1 MDVRDTEIAEMKIA
15 MMVMHRTF
23 PMHVAAVRPESCR
36 RARCAAPT
44 PVACSWLTATATT
57 LLAAVWTS
65 AAAAPTVADALVLQ
79 PKAKNVEFDRLTPD
93 QAQKATIAQEKI
105 DGTSALV
112 VRGPGGEMLRAFA
125 DTDGNRVVDR
135 WSYYKDGIEVYRDI
149 DSDNDTKVDQARW
162 LNSAGGRWA
171 VDTKGDGVLDA
182 WKSLSAEEATAE
194 IVAAIRDQDAA
205 GFLRLL
211 PTKAD
216 LEAAG
221 FEGPRLEDVLAR
233 VGRAAKQFAQLAA
246 GQKQIVPGTRWA
258 SMLTPQPPGVIPAGV
273 AGVASDISAYDNVVA
288 LVESPGAGGGQVFVG
303 SLVKCGAVW
312 RPVDLPQLMGE
323 AGDMAD
329 LPGFFTP
336 QAVATAGA
344 GAIQD
349 DRLKPL
355 MAKLQEI
362 EGQMTAADDRTRPAL
377 AGQQIQL
384 LEQVVS
390 MAAPADKTFWT
401 QQFVETLAAYVQE
414 GLLPEGL
421 EKLQALEESA
431 ADDPAVAAF
440 IAFRIAQARYSSAM
454 QQSGVD
460 GEKVQN
466 QWFDDLRQF
475 VEKYPA
481 APEAAEAMLQL
492 GFRDE
497 FEGREKEAIEQY
509 REITAAFAGTPQAR
523 KASGA
528 IRRLESVGKPLSLS
542 GPTLD
547 GRSLAVDSLRGVP
560 LLVHFWSTDC
570 EPCKVDLAQIRELQ
584 ATWGPKRLA
593 VVGVALDGD
602 KGRLQAFLKGK
613 PLPWPQL
620 YEPGGLDSR
629 LAEELGVLALPTM
642 LLVDAQGNVVDRNVS
657 ITGLERKIEGLI
669 EKK

>member
-1 MDVRDTEIAEMKIA
+1 MEIA
-15 MMVMHRTF
+15 MMGLH
-23 PMHVAAVRPESCR
+23 HVATR
-36 RARCAAPT
+36 RSTSHRGTC
-44 PVACSWLTATATT
+44 VAET
-57 LLAAVWTS
+57 AAVWFLSPAAAVALLVAVWTTA
-65 AAAAPTVADALVLQ
+65 AAAAPSVADALALQ
-79 PKAKNVEFDRLTPD
+79 PKDKNVDYDRLTPA
-93 QAQKATIAQEKI
+93 QAQQATIAQEKL

-112 VRGPGGEMLRAFA
+112 VRGPGGEILRAFA

-135 WSYYKDGIEVYRDI
+135 WSYYKDGMEVYRDI

-162 LNSAGGRWA
+162 LNSAGSRWA
-171 VDTKGDGVLDA
+171 IDTKGDGILDA
-182 WKSLSAEEATAE
+182 WKALSAEEATAE
-194 IVAAIRDQDAA
+194 IVAAIRDKDAG

-211 PTKAD
+211 PTKVE

-221 FEGPRLEDVLAR
+221 FAGPRLEELLAR
-233 VGRAAKQFAQLAA
+233 VGRAGKQFAQFSA

-258 SMLTPQPPGVIPAGV
+258 SMLTPQPPGVLPAGV
-273 AGVASDISAYDNVVA
+273 PGVTRDILAYDNVVA
-288 LVESPGAGGGQVFVG
+288 LVESPSAGGGQVFVG
-303 SLVKCGAVW
+303 SLVKCGDVW
-312 RPVDLPQLMGE
+312 RPIDLPQLMGE
-323 AGDMAD
+323 AADMAD

-336 QAVATAGA
+336 QVAGATAGA
-344 GAIQD
+344 GAMQD
-349 DRLKPL
+349 ERLKPL

-362 EGQMTAADDRTRPAL
+362 EVQMAAAAGGKRAGL

-384 LEQVVS
+384 LEQVVA
-390 MAAPADKTFWT
+390 MASPADKSFWT

-414 GLLPEGL
+414 GLLPAGL
-421 EKLQALEESA
+421 DRLRALEEAA
-431 ADDPAVAAF
+431 ADDPQAAAF
-440 IAFRIAQARYSSAM
+440 IAFRIAQARYSSEM
-454 QQSGVD
+454 QESGAD

-497 FEGREKEAIEQY
+497 FEGREKEAIARY
-509 REITAAFAGTPQAR
+509 REIAAAFAGTPQAR
-523 KASGA
+523 KATGA
-528 IRRLESVGKPLSLS
+528 IRRLESVGQPLSLS

-547 GRSLAVDSLRGVP
+547 GKSLAVESLRGVP

-584 ATWGPKRLA
+584 AKWGPKRLA

-613 PLPWPQL
+613 PLAWPQL
-620 YEPGGLDSR
+620 FEPGGLDSR

-642 LLVDAQGNVVDRNVS
+642 ILVDAKGSVIDRNVS
-657 ITGLERKIEGLI
+657 ITGLERKIEALI
-669 EKK
+669 GEK

>member
-1 MDVRDTEIAEMKIA
+1 M
-15 MMVMHRTF
+15 TF
-23 PMHVAAVRPESCR
+23 LHHPTAVRSESHR
-36 RARCAAPT
+36 RSPRGGWLPAVTA
-44 PVACSWLTATATT
+44 VA
-57 LLAAVWTS
+57 LLAAGCWTVAAS
-65 AAAAPTVADALVLQ
+65 AAPSVADALALQ
-79 PKAKNVEFDRLTPD
+79 PKDKSVDYDRLTP
-93 QAQKATIAQEKI
+93 AQVQQATIAQEKL

-112 VRGPGGEMLRAFA
+112 VRGPGGEILRAFA

-135 WSYYKDGIEVYRDI
+135 WSYYKDGMEVYRDI
-149 DSDNDTKVDQARW
+149 DSDADTKVDQARW

-171 VDTKGDGVLDA
+171 SDTNGDGVLDA
-182 WKSLSAEEATAE
+182 WKALSAEEATAE
-194 IVAAIRDQDAA
+194 IVAAIRDKDAA

-221 FEGPRLEDVLAR
+221 FEGPRLDELLAR
-233 VGRAAKQFAQLAA
+233 VGRAGKQFAQLAA

-258 SMLTPQPPGVIPAGV
+258 SMLTPQPPGVLPAGV
-273 AGVASDISAYDNVVA
+273 PGVARDISAYDNVVA

-303 SLVKCGAVW
+303 SLVKCGDVW
-312 RPVDLPQLMGE
+312 RPIDLPQLMGE
-323 AGDMAD
+323 GGDMAD
-329 LPGFFTP
+329 LQGFFTP
-336 QAVATAGA
+336 QVAGATAGA
-344 GAIQD
+344 GALQD
-349 DRLKPL
+349 ERLKPL

-362 EGQMTAADDRTRPAL
+362 EGQMAAADAGKRTAF
-377 AGQQIQL
+377 AGQQVEL
-384 LEQVVS
+384 LEQIVG

-414 GLLPEGL
+414 GLLPAGL

-431 ADDPAVAAF
+431 ADDPKLAAF
-440 IAFRIAQARYSSAM
+440 IAFRIAQARYSSEM
-454 QQSGVD
+454 QAAGAD

-497 FEGREKEAIEQY
+497 FEGREKEAIERY
-509 REITAAFAGTPQAR
+509 REIAAAFAGTPQAR
-523 KASGA
+523 KAAGA
-528 IRRLESVGKPLSLS
+528 IRRLESVGQPLSLS

-547 GRSLAVDSLRGVP
+547 GKSLAVESLRGVP
-560 LLVHFWSTDC
+560 VVVHFWSTDC

-584 ATWGPKRLA
+584 AKWGPRRLA

-642 LLVDAQGNVVDRNVS
+642 ILVDAKGSVVDRNVS
-657 ITGLERKIEGLI
+657 ITGLERKIEALI
-669 EKK
+669 GEK